1 MYHAILV
8 ALNKKKQNQLGKKEQ
23 KRKIEKNR
31 DRCRNEI
38 SNDHYGWKGTNFLIS
53 LLRSS
58 YNYIKY
64 VSTNLT
70 AIIMPSSLRR
80 SLRFLTVRTR
90 SANMEQSRT
99 SKLHT
104 TLSMPIDSSLI
115 YARYILKR
123 KLQSHMLPPMYYL
136 SRSVKIHTY
145 RRKIR
150 D

>member
-1 MYHAILV
+1 
-8 ALNKKKQNQLGKKEQ
+8 
-23 KRKIEKNR
+23 
-31 DRCRNEI
+31 
-38 SNDHYGWKGTNFLIS
+38 
-53 LLRSS
+53 
-58 YNYIKY
+58 
-64 VSTNLT
+64 
-70 AIIMPSSLRR
+70 MPSSLRR

-99 SKLHT
+99 SKLYT

-123 KLQSHMLPPMYYL
+123 KLQSHMLLPTYYL

-150 D
+150 DWLTRKEIYISTYLFFIFLSILKEFTSNLYKILSRLFNYHSILRKYFKYILFHFFII

>member
-1 MYHAILV
+1 
-8 ALNKKKQNQLGKKEQ
+8 
-23 KRKIEKNR
+23 
-31 DRCRNEI
+31 
-38 SNDHYGWKGTNFLIS
+38 
-53 LLRSS
+53 
-58 YNYIKY
+58 
-64 VSTNLT
+64 
-70 AIIMPSSLRR
+70 MPSSLRR

-90 SANMEQSRT
+90 FANMEQSRT

-150 D
+150 DWLTRKEIYISTYLFFIFLSILNSYQIYTKFSRDYSTIILFFVNILNISSSIFLSFKKRYIFWLAK